1 MKISFLLVRFFFFL
15 FHLKLFDSSSF
26 INFENFHYIFN
37 YHVDRRKPDSF
48 SLKRT
53 RRQCQDDIVHGGS
66 SEIGSISVGIIYQE
80 QYRYYSHQS
89 RRLDWRI
96 PSCSRDDWHDCAP
109 FLFSPDINYAFVSS
123 SGETSSNERTVP
135 GQRRLR
141 RRRRWGPR
149 ATVKNDGTLRREETR
164 AFIVFAIRTVLAR
177 FHDSSLFF
185 PSLLLRTPHSV
196 TRSCLQYFP
205 SNIY

>member
-53 RRQCQDDIVHGGS
+53 RRQCQDDVVHGGS

-89 RRLDWRI
+89 RRLD
-96 PSCSRDDWHDCAP
+96 
-109 FLFSPDINYAFVSS
+109 
-123 SGETSSNERTVP
+123 
-135 GQRRLR
+135 
-141 RRRRWGPR
+141 
-149 ATVKNDGTLRREETR
+149 
-164 AFIVFAIRTVLAR
+164 
-177 FHDSSLFF
+177 
-185 PSLLLRTPHSV
+185 
-196 TRSCLQYFP
+196 
-205 SNIY
+205 